1 VSGPTDS
8 ITDDAFLGGRLR
20 LLQPRRGHRVGHDA
34 ALLAAACPAAPG
46 ETVVDLGAGVGA
58 VGLAI
63 AARVAV
69 NVLLVES
76 EPALVA
82 LARENVR
89 RNGLDGRVA
98 VVEADVTAPPQTRRT
113 AGLGPETADHVVS
126 NPPFYAP
133 GVSRV
138 PDAKRKAHVADPG
151 TFEAWMRSAV
161 SILRHGGRLTLIHRP
176 EALPRLF
183 DAVDGR
189 LGDLRLLG
197 IHAAPGR
204 AALRILLQGTRGR
217 RGGLRLLP
225 GLVLT
230 DPAGR
235 NTAATEAV
243 LRGEALDLDSPIP
256 PSQSRGEPCRNRSST
271 A

>member
-1 VSGPTDS
+1 MNGPADS
-8 ITDDAFLGGRLR
+8 VTDDAFLGGRLH

-58 VGLAI
+58 VGLAV
-63 AARVAV
+63 AARLPVK
-69 NVLLVES
+69 VLLVES
-76 EPALVA
+76 EPALVE

-89 RNGLDGRVA
+89 RNGFDGRVA
-98 VVEADVTAPPQTRRT
+98 VVEADVTASPRSRRA
-113 AGLGPETADHVVS
+113 AGLGPEVADHVVS

-138 PDAKRKAHVADPG
+138 PDEKRKAHVADPG

-176 EALPRLF
+176 EALPRLLR
-183 DAVDGR
+183 AVEGR
-189 LGDLRLLG
+189 LGALQLLG
-197 IHAAPGR
+197 VHAAPGR

-217 RGGLRLLP
+217 RGALRLLP

-230 DPAGR
+230 DPDGR
-235 NTAATEAV
+235 NTATTEAV
-243 LRGEALDLDSPIP
+243 LRGEALDALQIP
-256 PSQSRGEPCRNRSST
+256 R
-271 A
+271 